1 MSLMIIISS
10 YRSFN
15 DSLSRCKRLRCNLL
29 LLLVIDDRSGIGAGI
44 GLDFHLTRRNGVRA
58 VNVVVTLLLLCKKC
72 QLEELFNKMIDRN
85 ILYL

>member
-1 MSLMIIISS
+1 M
-10 YRSFN
+10 
-15 DSLSRCKRLRCNLL
+15 RCNYAI
-29 LLLVIDDRSGIGAGI
+29 VVGDDDRSDIGAGI
-44 GLDFHLTRRNGVRA
+44 GLDFYLTRRNGVRA